1 MRPPTDNL
9 GLGDKKTKWPRAFPI
24 LLTCLAVLL
33 LGYMVIGT
41 FQQLAHVVAPV
52 FIPVLIS
59 LAVAYLLE
67 PLVERFESYRFSRS
81 NATII
86 ALLLT
91 TLVLGLLLFVFL
103 PQFWTQLGD
112 VIAQLPTTAKSV
124 ATWVRPKLDT
134 LHDRNPILFEK
145 VSQKFSEFTQDPTAI
160 TEPIV
165 GFIKGSLL
173 QVGSLTASVL
183 NLILI
188 PLFIYYI
195 LVDFRNLTEML
206 YQLVPP
212 RNRATVSDL
221 FTQVDIVLR
230 NFVRGQLLVC
240 TAMATLYVIAFF
252 FLDVPMWFALGVLSG
267 FGHLVPYFGT
277 ASAAILVI
285 AFTALSNPE
294 LWRILT
300 VIGTY
305 PVVQS
310 IEGFILTPKILGE
323 KLELHPFMVLIGII
337 VGHHL
342 FGIIGIILAA
352 PVMACTKI
360 FIGYLHQRYL
370 KSSYYQ
376 RPAVLSS
383 QTIPF
388 VDAVTGQIVSEN
400 SFAQFANI
408 NTTIAFVS
416 DNQEVSGSIA
426 NSKEGIEDKIDSKE
440 KVEEKVEEKIEDI
453 VKTKNTLENKPIA
466 ASLEPAEQD

>member
-1 MRPPTDNL
+1 MRPPTQNL
-9 GLGDKKTKWPRAFPI
+9 GLEEKKAKWPRIFPI
-24 LLTCLAVLL
+24 LLTSLAVLL
-33 LGYMVIGT
+33 MGYMVIAT
-41 FQQLAHVVAPV
+41 FRELGRIIAPV
-52 FIPVLIS
+52 FVPLLIS

-67 PLVERFESYRFSRS
+67 PLVERLESYRISRS
-81 NATII
+81 NSTII
-86 ALLLT
+86 ALILSGLALA
-91 TLVLGLLLFVFL
+91 LVLFVFL

-112 VIAQLPTTAKSV
+112 LIAQLPTTAKSV
-124 ATWVRPKLDT
+124 ANWIGPKLDA
-134 LHDRNPILFEK
+134 LHDRNPVVFER
-145 VSQKFSEFTQDPTAI
+145 VTDKFSEFTQDPSAI

-212 RNRATVSDL
+212 RNRATTSDL
-221 FTQVDIVLR
+221 FTQVDGVLR

-285 AFTALSNPE
+285 SFTALSHPE
-294 LWRILT
+294 WWRIIT
-300 VIGTY
+300 VVATY

-323 KLELHPFMVLIGII
+323 KLELHPFMVLVGII
-337 VGHHL
+337 LGHNL
-342 FGIIGIILAA
+342 FGILGIVLAA
-352 PVMACTKI
+352 PVMACAKI
-360 FIGYLHQRYL
+360 FIGYLHGRYL

-376 RPAVLSS
+376 RPPQLSS

-388 VDAVTGQIVSEN
+388 VDIAAGQIVSEN
-400 SFAQFANI
+400 SFAQFASVNPDE
-408 NTTIAFVS
+408 VHMS
-416 DNQEVSGSIA
+416 DN
-426 NSKEGIEDKIDSKE
+426 
-440 KVEEKVEEKIEDI
+440 VEEFYDLPIIEGDSIENKEITLEKIEEKNEDTSKAKVAI
-453 VKTKNTLENKPIA
+453 ENAKTLTP
-466 ASLEPAEQD
+466 LEPAK